1 MYLVQFKSI
10 RAVNFLSIGDIPVN
24 INLTTG
30 ISVITG
36 LNKDKE
42 DSKNGVGKSAII
54 DALHFALFGNTIREL
69 NKELISNSVTGKK
82 CSVELCFS
90 VRNGYLEDEYILTR
104 TLSPSK
110 CVLMKNGEDITL
122 STMQKTNEYVQQLL
136 RTTESVF
143 QNSVIMSVGSTV
155 PFMAQSKIDKRKF
168 IENILNLEVF
178 SKMLSLIREEYN
190 VFKKDYEVSFNKK
203 ENLQIALENYKT
215 QLNHFEANKQEKIQ
229 ATIQKHEK
237 NKNNISLL
245 LQQIKEVDKNEFDT
259 IEQKKD
265 KIFEELKKY
274 ELKLKEGD
282 NKRVELSTLIKA
294 QEERINK
301 IKQKN
306 AVCPTCKRPFSSMD
320 EHSVDEHISECSQE
334 INKLQQQKQNVT
346 ESYSAVSNTVKL
358 LKQGIDTLNN
368 KKDNL
373 KAVENQNANINTKV
387 NILQELDAQIISE
400 IDNLKNENNKH
411 LEQIIVTANSDY
423 QDIENTLSNL
433 NVKLKVYECA
443 KFITSEEGVKSFI
456 VKKILILLNSRIS
469 YYLQRLHANCQC
481 TFNEFFEDSIQSED
495 GSMRSYFN
503 FSGGER
509 KRIDLACL
517 FAFLDI
523 RRLQGDVNYSAIF
536 YDELFDSALDD
547 VGMEDV
553 FSILRERQELY
564 NESSYIITH
573 RSKEF
578 INRADNTI
586 MLEKRN
592 GITYL
597 LKQ

>member
-1 MYLVQFKSI
+1 MQIINFNSLTVK
-10 RAVNFLSIGDIPVN
+10 NFLSIGENALILDFQKGVN
-24 INLTTG
+24 
-30 ISVITG
+30 VITG
-36 LNKDKE
+36 CNKDKE
-42 DSKNGVGKSAII
+42 DSKNGVGKSAVI
-54 DALHFALFGNTIREL
+54 DALHFALFGSTIRNL
-69 NKELISNSVTGKK
+69 NKELISNSFTGKK
-82 CSVELCFS
+82 CEVTLKFS
-90 VRNGYLEDEYILTR
+90 IHKNNVIDNYCVTR
-104 TLSPSK
+104 TITPSK
-110 CVLMKNGEDITL
+110 CFLQKNEEDITL

-203 ENLQIALENYKT
+203 ENLQITLENYKT
-215 QLNHFEANKQEKIQ
+215 QLNHFEANKQQKIQ
-229 ATIQKHEK
+229 ATVQKHEN

-245 LQQIKEVDKNEFDT
+245 LQQIKEVDKNEFDI

-265 KIFEELKKY
+265 KVLEELRKY

-334 INKLQQQKQNVT
+334 ISKLQEQKQNVT
-346 ESYSAVSNTVKL
+346 ESYSTVSNTVKL

-373 KAVENQNANINTKV
+373 KAVENQNANINTKIS
-387 NILQELDAQIISE
+387 ILQELDTQIISE

-411 LEQIIVTANSDY
+411 LEQIIVTANNEY
-423 QDIENTLSNL
+423 RDIESTLINL